1 MSLGFNRIAIVIA
14 VLAIGG
20 NCPAETSGSG
30 ESRDYLLDV
39 LYETPNDLEFEQL
52 LLSAPVGENLPE
64 ARLSL
69 PPLLAQV
76 QTDGAASTGGKRDAE
91 SAAKSLWTGN
101 VEGGIQIREGNT
113 ETFDIYGKV
122 GALRKSYR
130 RELSLKASYDFAERD
145 DDTERNRAFAAST
158 YRRYRS
164 AKSYIFGT
172 INVEQD
178 EIEELDFRLN
188 AAVGPGYKWIDTED
202 TKLTGEAGFGVTAEW
217 YDGEDQNTEAI
228 VMIHGHWRQK
238 VFDESIFGQE
248 LTVYPS
254 ISDFGSFRL
263 VSITSLAT
271 PLSESL
277 DLRVSLVNEYDNDP
291 GVSGVEKNDL
301 TFRTTVVYR
310 F

>member
-1 MSLGFNRIAIVIA
+1 MSFKFHRLGIVMVA
-14 VLAIGG
+14 LMIGS
-20 NCPAETSGSG
+20 NHPAEGSD
-30 ESRDYLLDV
+30 SREV
-39 LYETPNDLEFEQL
+39 LRSAPDALHLAVSHLEFAMDGLHQ
-52 LLSAPVGENLPE
+52 
-64 ARLSL
+64 
-69 PPLLAQV
+69 PLVLAQV
-76 QTDGAASTGGKRDAE
+76 ETDGPAITGNQGDEE

-101 VEGGIQIREGNT
+101 VEAGIQIREGNT
-113 ETFDIYGKV
+113 ETLDLYGKV
-122 GALRKSYR
+122 GALRKSNR

-145 DDTERNRAFAAST
+145 DDTERNRAFAEST

-172 INVEQD
+172 VNVEHD
-178 EIEELDFRLN
+178 EIEELDFRLT

-202 TKLTGEAGFGVTAEW
+202 TKLIGEAGFGATAEW
-217 YDGEDQNTEAI
+217 YDGGDQHTEAI
-228 VMIHGHWRQK
+228 MMLHGLWTQK
-238 VFDESIFGQE
+238 VFDESVFSQE

-263 VSITSLAT
+263 VSSTSLAT

-291 GVSGVEKNDL
+291 EVSGVEKNDM